1 MGLGYGMKIKIE
13 QGGYKIM
20 ETGIIQ
26 RFYGVYRINYLPDSC
41 RKLKNRGNGIPV
53 ILPPFHGKRHSSLY
67 PYQSQSNPTFL
78 PNPLVRNIQIY
89 PHVPDQRIPFPEA
102 AVCTKAK
109 HSSKKIPTIRY
120 SPSQSIPFSL
130 QRQTHNAG

>member
-1 MGLGYGMKIKIE
+1 MKIKIE

-53 ILPPFHGKRHSSLY
+53 ILPPFHGKRHSSL
-67 PYQSQSNPTFL
+67 
-78 PNPLVRNIQIY
+78 
-89 PHVPDQRIPFPEA
+89 
-102 AVCTKAK
+102 
-109 HSSKKIPTIRY
+109 
-120 SPSQSIPFSL
+120 
-130 QRQTHNAG
+130 